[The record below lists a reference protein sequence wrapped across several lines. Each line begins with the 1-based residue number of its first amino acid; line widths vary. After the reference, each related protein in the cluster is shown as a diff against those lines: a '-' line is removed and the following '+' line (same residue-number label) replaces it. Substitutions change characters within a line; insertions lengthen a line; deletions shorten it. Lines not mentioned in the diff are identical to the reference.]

1 MAQAT
6 RPTTQ
11 RKTTTTTTRTRTATN
26 TGARPFNMPFESM
39 NIYYIL
45 GGIAVIAIG
54 YLIMGSGDALSSMSL
69 NVSPLVLLLGYL
81 VIVPMGIMYGS
92 RRRKKT
98 ETVNTK
104 TTSL

>member
-6 RPTTQ
+6 RTTTQ

-26 TGARPFNMPFESM
+26 SGARPFNMPFESK

-45 GGIAVIAIG
+45 GGVAVIAIG

-81 VIVPMGIMYGS
+81 VIVPLGIMYGS
-92 RRRKKT
+92 NRRKKT
-98 ETVNTK
+98 ETVNK
-104 TTSL
+104 

>member
-6 RPTTQ
+6 RTTTQ
-11 RKTTTTTTRTRTATN
+11 RKTSTTTTRARTATSS
-26 TGARPFNMPFESM
+26 GARPFNMPFESK

-45 GGIAVIAIG
+45 GGVAVIAIG

-81 VIVPMGIMYGS
+81 VIVPLGIMYGS
-92 RRRKKT
+92 RRKKT
-98 ETVNTK
+98 EPVKNNT
-104 TTSL
+104 TPL